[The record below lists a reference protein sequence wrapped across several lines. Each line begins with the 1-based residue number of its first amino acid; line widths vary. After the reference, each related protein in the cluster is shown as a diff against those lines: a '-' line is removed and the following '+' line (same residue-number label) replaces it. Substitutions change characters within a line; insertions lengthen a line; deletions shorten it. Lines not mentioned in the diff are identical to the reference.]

1 MRCCDGEGV
10 EAGRSP
16 VDENTQAIIQAEAAL
31 KIGSRDPR
39 DSNLVA
45 WARLQNEHPLGALDV
60 LEAFLAHT
68 PNEPHTLCNCAT
80 VLRILG
86 RLREAILRCDAAL
99 QLDPHFVPAWRER
112 GFILRASGES
122 ADAVACFVRV
132 LETDPQDVDSNAA
145 LANLALREGDIE
157 RARDHCDRAARLTPD
172 HPEVIMA
179 TARLALE
186 TGDVQQALQTLKT
199 QLVKLDLPSENRI
212 ALATLAGEA
221 LARNAQPDE
230 AIISYIQANDDFRA
244 LHAQGAKGS
253 ATHRSVVEQ
262 TFSQVSAT
270 SPQQWRVPP
279 AGRQVSLSVPHVFLL
294 GYPRSGNT
302 LVENILASLPRTHA
316 LEERPTLAF
325 AEQRWLASA
334 DGIAQLLSADG
345 DTLDE
350 ARAVYWD
357 KAQSCGWKPGQA
369 LIDMDPLKTL
379 SLPLISRLFP
389 AARII
394 FVRRDPRDVVWSV
407 FRTSFVRTSASLEFT
422 SLESAALHFSAMMD
436 LAHACFERCA
446 LNFLVLKYDQLV
458 RAFEAETRLMCA
470 FIGLP
475 WDVAVHK
482 FSQTARRRGVTTASA
497 TQVRKGLY
505 DGTGQWE
512 QFSSYMAPVLPILAP
527 WIERFGYPAQTT

>member
-1 MRCCDGEGV
+1 M
-10 EAGRSP
+10 
-16 VDENTQAIIQAEAAL
+16 DENPQAIIQAEAAL
-31 KIGSRDPR
+31 KIGSRDPS

-45 WARLQNEHPLGALDV
+45 WARLQNEDPLGALDV

-68 PNEPHTLCNCAT
+68 PNEPHTLSNCAT

-86 RLREAILRCDAAL
+86 RLRDAILRCDAAL
-99 QLDPHFVPAWRER
+99 LVDPHLVPAWRER

-122 ADAVACFVRV
+122 ADAAACFVRV
-132 LETDPQDVDSNAA
+132 LQTDPEDVDSNAA

-157 RARDHCDRAARLTPD
+157 RARDHCNRAARLTPD

-179 TARLALE
+179 TVGLALE
-186 TGDVQQALQTLKT
+186 TGEVQQALLTLKS
-199 QLVKLDLPSENRI
+199 QLEKLDFPSENRI
-212 ALATLAGEA
+212 ALATLAGDA
-221 LARNAQPDE
+221 FARNAQPDE
-230 AIISYIQANDDFRA
+230 ALISYILANDDFRA
-244 LHAQGAKGS
+244 LHAERGKGGE
-253 ATHRSVVEQ
+253 THRSVIERIS
-262 TFSQVSAT
+262 SQISAT
-270 SPQQWRVPP
+270 SSQQWHVPP

-302 LVENILASLPRTHA
+302 LVENILASLPRSHA

-325 AEQRWLASA
+325 AERRWLASA

-350 ARAVYWD
+350 ARTAYWE
-357 KAQSCGWKPGQA
+357 KAESCGWKPGQT

-389 AARII
+389 SARVI

-422 SLESAALHFSAMMD
+422 SLVSAASHYSAMME
-436 LAHACFERCA
+436 LARVCTDRCD
-446 LNFLVLKYDQLV
+446 LNFQVVRYERLVSD
-458 RAFEAETRLMCA
+458 FEVETRLMCA

-497 TQVRKGLY
+497 AQVRKGLY
-505 DGTGQWE
+505 DGTRQWE
-512 QFSSYMAPVLPILAP
+512 QFSSYMAPVLPILAT
-527 WIERFGYPAQTT
+527 WIDRFGYPAQTA